1 MLQGEVG
8 GGPVE
13 GFRHRLMEGDTGGGL
28 YTVRKH
34 LHSLQPPLALF
45 SPGFVS
51 RSQHGRWLLHM
62 TTPWL
67 SS

>member
-13 GFRHRLMEGDTGGGL
+13 GETGGL

-51 RSQHGRWLLHM
+51 RSQHGDGYY
-62 TTPWL
+62 T
-67 SS
+67 